1 VSQERKRIQNDE
13 AQYDI
18 LVAKNL
24 TKRFRK
30 ATGSR
35 VCAVNNVCFSIP
47 WGHCFGLLGI
57 NGAGKTTTF
66 KMITGNDPSITI
78 FQMKHLSLTFF
89 FFSIHRRN

>member
-1 VSQERKRIQNDE
+1 MERKRIQNNE
-13 AQYDI
+13 AKSDI
-18 LVAKNL
+18 LMVKNL
-24 TKRFRK
+24 TKKYRK

-66 KMITGNDPSITI
+66 KMITG
-78 FQMKHLSLTFF
+78 
-89 FFSIHRRN
+89 SIHFNLTNFKIKFIYFLSFFLML

>member
-1 VSQERKRIQNDE
+1 LNSTKKEDVDVSQERKRIQNDE

-30 ATGSR
+30 GAGSR

-66 KMITGNDPSITI
+66 KMITGIYFFMSAIQNKI
-78 FQMKHLSLTFF
+78 FLM
-89 FFSIHRRN
+89 